1 MVNTYSADFC
11 LETADIQ
18 TVILFAKN
26 INSSIV
32 NRIPILKQELEPDL
46 DLEKEKEKE
55 KEKAQIDMQVL
66 QQVRTKILSSKSELD
81 QKFITATIN
90 CIKADLNHAVAHL
103 LAAKTSV
110 PIFEKAAIYID
121 LANFRLAQVLLDRN
135 KLIACDPIKIKMSS
149 FENMFDNISSIITK
163 YSDEFCFANMSI
175 FRANM
180 LNKNIMSVV
189 PENRPEL
196 DWMMRNQ
203 KKELEK
209 ELEKEPSEEIERLEK
224 RKQEEREKEE
234 LERKKQEEERTMARI
249 AAKATKRAE
258 VDVILSVLSKT
269 SNELKECQ
277 ARLDPATCEL
287 AHIDEQF
294 NSEAFK
300 TGEFDCPE
308 IFEIRKQNQSK
319 YASLMD
325 EYTRLKQ
332 YIDELNMKLK
342 KTLSECNSQRNY
354 D

>member
-1 MVNTYSADFC
+1 
-11 LETADIQ
+11 
-18 TVILFAKN
+18 
-26 INSSIV
+26 
-32 NRIPILKQELEPDL
+32 
-46 DLEKEKEKE
+46 
-55 KEKAQIDMQVL
+55 
-66 QQVRTKILSSKSELD
+66 
-81 QKFITATIN
+81 
-90 CIKADLNHAVAHL
+90 
-103 LAAKTSV
+103 
-110 PIFEKAAIYID
+110 
-121 LANFRLAQVLLDRN
+121 
-135 KLIACDPIKIKMSS
+135 MSS

-163 YSDEFCFANMSI
+163 YSNDFCFENMSI

-209 ELEKEPSEEIERLEK
+209 EPSEERERLEK

-234 LERKKQEEERTMARI
+234 TERKKQEEERTKARI
-249 AAKATKRAE
+249 AAKAVKRAE
-258 VDVILSVLSKT
+258 IGVILSVLSKT

-308 IFEIRKQNQSK
+308 IFEIRERNQSK
-319 YASLMD
+319 MHLVVNIRD
-325 EYTRLKQ
+325 
-332 YIDELNMKLK
+332 
-342 KTLSECNSQRNY
+342 
-354 D
+354 